1 MHVPHSELQYI
12 AFSVL
17 VCDPF
22 NFNYSPKYE
31 NTIWLLLN
39 FIKKKKMEVRKTL
52 GEKEA
57 DDEKGRPLDLSP
69 TLPPGEGGH
78 CSLKRLQFSKICP
91 KKIHFPSHFNHQ
103 EGFTIDMTPHYMT
116 KRFSE
121 MNVPYFYGTAV
132 YIK

>member
-1 MHVPHSELQYI
+1 MHVPHYELQCI
-12 AFSVL
+12 ALSVL

-31 NTIWLLLN
+31 NTIWLLLK

-69 TLPPGEGGH
+69 TLPPGVGA
-78 CSLKRLQFSKICP
+78 LP
-91 KKIHFPSHFNHQ
+91 
-103 EGFTIDMTPHYMT
+103 T
-116 KRFSE
+116 KTAPIRENSAAE
-121 MNVPYFYGTAV
+121 KHPYLF
-132 YIK
+132 